1 MFFFVQF
8 CKAIDRDLGDLI
20 RDILE
25 LNKLATDYYSGDN
38 DNNDTPEARTSRSS
52 RKGIYPIEWSTFA
65 LVKETGDN
73 ALHYAARL
81 GKCALVELLLDTGLF
96 DVNDTTI
103 GRHDQDD
110 YDYDL
115 TTADDNDNNND
126 NNSISD
132 TNDTALTIA
141 CDLGWLST
149 IALLIERG
157 AWLDHENGRSK
168 TPLILATESIAPYD
182 AHMCRMLLAAGADV
196 NKVTRATANTCLLS
210 ACKFGDVALIGMLL
224 ASGGADV
231 NWPYSD
237 GATAIMRASYYN
249 YPAVVRLLVA
259 HGARVDARNKRQ
271 ETALY
276 IAAFRGHV
284 DLVRLFVLDECSS
297 GVDVNACD
305 HEGDTPLSVAC
316 YENKPDV
323 IALLLEQPHVSVN
336 THGVRGDTPLH
347 IAVSNCSL
355 SVVVRLLRRG
365 ARVDALNHDNE
376 TPLHIATRQEN
387 AQVVDALL
395 AFATRHTLDTISSNG
410 GGSGG
415 ATAFRS
421 LVSPVLHICKMDMAA
436 SMIRHGCDVS
446 KSFEKLS
453 SPLGALVEQVSRKQ
467 LKFFRAIQKQHRQQP
482 HLRTHR
488 FFLRQR
494 HPLLYQKKPLFA
506 HYIRLVELVL
516 ASGSYR
522 PTHEDYAKFV
532 HSSLYRY
539 MGATPTLLA
548 CRARLVELVRER
560 GLCSPAPLVHLCRTR
575 VRSLLVAVKPLHAAI
590 DTLHIPQTLKAY
602 LRLD

>member
-224 ASGGADV
+224 HMSWHVVDGADG
-231 NWPYSD
+231 D
-237 GATAIMRASYYN
+237 LARITGRASPVGELVDGICDYSSHIVLYIVLGWLLSHQIG
-249 YPAVVRLLVA
+249 PWAWVLMLAAGASHAVQANHVEVQKRCYQWWVYGTPWLRQTRKADSFTGSGISGRLLGGYLA
-259 HGARVDARNKRQ
+259 LASSTTHGSARVDAAMLATEHDPAARERLRAAARAESPRLMPILKLLGPNPR
-271 ETALY
+271 APILGLSMIAGSPLY
-276 IAAFRGHV
+276 YFL
-284 DLVRLFVLDECSS
+284 DLVC
-297 GVDVNACD
+297 GTGN
-305 HEGDTPLSVAC
+305 
-316 YENKPDV
+316 
-323 IALLLEQPHVSVN
+323 
-336 THGVRGDTPLH
+336 
-347 IAVSNCSL
+347 
-355 SVVVRLLRRG
+355 
-365 ARVDALNHDNE
+365 
-376 TPLHIATRQEN
+376 
-387 AQVVDALL
+387 
-395 AFATRHTLDTISSNG
+395 
-410 GGSGG
+410 
-415 ATAFRS
+415 
-421 LVSPVLHICKMDMAA
+421 
-436 SMIRHGCDVS
+436 
-446 KSFEKLS
+446 
-453 SPLGALVEQVSRKQ
+453 
-467 LKFFRAIQKQHRQQP
+467 
-482 HLRTHR
+482 
-488 FFLRQR
+488 
-494 HPLLYQKKPLFA
+494 
-506 HYIRLVELVL
+506 
-516 ASGSYR
+516 
-522 PTHEDYAKFV
+522 
-532 HSSLYRY
+532 
-539 MGATPTLLA
+539 
-548 CRARLVELVRER
+548 
-560 GLCSPAPLVHLCRTR
+560 
-575 VRSLLVAVKPLHAAI
+575 
-590 DTLHIPQTLKAY
+590 
-602 LRLD
+602 